1 MKDIDSIHLHFNQ
14 NNLWVLN
21 FCLALLMFGV
31 ALDLK
36 TSDFKRIIESP
47 KAPVIGLLSQF
58 VILPF
63 LTFVMVWLVKPQP
76 SIALGMILVAA
87 CPGGNISNSITHLAK
102 GNTALAVSITAVG
115 TLLAIVF
122 TPLNFQLYGNL
133 YEPASQILKEVSVD
147 PWDMIKTVV
156 VVAGF
161 PIALGML
168 LAHYYPQT
176 ALRCSKV
183 MKPLSVVIFAGF
195 VVIALANNFSY
206 FIKYIHYVLILVL
219 IQNAIAMLT
228 GYAMARVVGLDYK
241 DQKTLAIET
250 GIHNSG
256 LGLVLIF
263 TFFDGLGGMAFVA
276 AWWGIWHIISGVCLA
291 FYWSKNLKK
300 SPAPERC
307 RALLLPFTNR
317 LVADYNFFWF
327 GH

>member
-1 MKDIDSIHLHFNQ
+1 MEDLDSIHLNFNESS
-14 NNLWVLN
+14 LWLLN
-21 FCLALLMFGV
+21 VCLALLMFGV

-36 TSDFKRIIESP
+36 ISDFKRIIESP
-47 KAPVIGLLSQF
+47 KGPLIGLTAQF
-58 VILPF
+58 IVLPF
-63 LTFVMVWLVKPQP
+63 LTFLMIWIVNPKP

-102 GNTALAVSITAVG
+102 GNTALAVSITAIG
-115 TLLAIVF
+115 TLLAIVI

-133 YEPASQILKEVSVD
+133 YEPASKILKEVSVN

-161 PIALGML
+161 PIIIGML
-168 LAHYYPQT
+168 LSHFYVAISF
-176 ALRCSKV
+176 RISKI
-183 MKPLSVVIFAGF
+183 MKPLSVLIFAGF
-195 VVIALANNFSY
+195 VVVALANNFSH
-206 FIKYIHYVLILVL
+206 FLKYIHYVIILVL
-219 IQNAIAMLT
+219 IQNAIAMFT
-228 GYAMARVVGLDYK
+228 GFSMAKWAGLNFT

-291 FYWSKNLKK
+291 SYWARTST
-300 SPAPERC
+300 SPAKE
-307 RALLLPFTNR
+307 
-317 LVADYNFFWF
+317 
-327 GH
+327 